1 MTYDEIID
9 NEEVLER
16 VEVYEE
22 EHVQKVLDML
32 WME

>member
-32 WME
+32 